1 MGVGI
6 TMNRLILAVSWA
18 SLGLVLT
25 AQPAWAYLDPGT
37 GSLILQGLTA
47 GVAGVLVVGKLYF
60 AKLKSFLPGGGRRE
74 SARSLD
80 DMSADRPGD
89 PGPSA

>member
-1 MGVGI
+1 
-6 TMNRLILAVSWA
+6 MNRLILAFSWA
-18 SLGLVLT
+18 FLGLVLT
-25 AQPAWAYLDPGT
+25 VQPAWAYLDPGT

-60 AKLKSFLPGGGRRE
+60 ARLKSFLPGGGRKG
-74 SARSLD
+74 AAASLD
-80 DMSADRPGD
+80 DVTAGGPGD

>member
-1 MGVGI
+1 
-6 TMNRLILAVSWA
+6 MNRLILAISWA
-18 SLGLVLT
+18 FLGLVLT
-25 AQPAWAYLDPGT
+25 VQPAWAYLDPGT

-60 AKLKSFLPGGGRRE
+60 AKLKSFLPGSGRKG
-74 SARSLD
+74 AGATLD
-80 DMSADRPGD
+80 DVTVGRPGD